1 MRVQARDVPRFQRR
15 EAPMKSEPEAQGR
28 VLVAD
33 DDDAVGRFT
42 AAVLRSAG
50 FEVDVVGTGFEA
62 TEALTLHS
70 YDACVA
76 DIKMPGNEHLELV
89 DGRPN
94 GVMVPLVLIT
104 GEPSLDTA
112 VTAFRRGVLD
122 YIVKPF
128 TSEELLSRVVA
139 VVKKGREIRAAARTS
154 ATIAALVD
162 AATHVVDAVGRT
174 SFDSVSRASSPR
186 ASREPAA
193 GEGPELPADLVSLL
207 SPRQH
212 EVVRLLAVG
221 HPIPEVAALLDL
233 SVHTVRGHMKAIFS
247 KLGVQSQVALLS
259 RLAGHGIP
267 KVSRR

>member
-1 MRVQARDVPRFQRR
+1 
-15 EAPMKSEPEAQGR
+15 MKSDLEPRGR

-33 DDDAVGRFT
+33 DDEAVRRFT
-42 AAVLRSAG
+42 STVLRSAG
-50 FEVDVVGTGFEA
+50 FEVDLVGTGFEA
-62 TEALTLHS
+62 TKALERKT

-76 DIKMPGNEHLELV
+76 DIKMPGNEQLELV
-89 DGRPN
+89 DGLQN
-94 GVMVPLVLIT
+94 GVIVPMVLIT

-112 VTAFRRGVLD
+112 VSAFRRGVLD

-128 TSEELLSRVVA
+128 TEEELLQRVIA
-139 VVKKGREIRAAARTS
+139 VVKKGREFRVAAQTGAR
-154 ATIAALVD
+154 IAALVE
-162 AATHVVDAVGRT
+162 AATHVVDAVGRGN
-174 SFDSVSRASSPR
+174 FDSESRASSAR
-186 ASREPAA
+186 ASHVPAV
-193 GEGPELPADLVSLL
+193 GEGPQLPADLVSRL

-259 RLAGHGIP
+259 RLAGHAIP
-267 KVSRR
+267 KGPKR

>member
-1 MRVQARDVPRFQRR
+1 MSELEAR
-15 EAPMKSEPEAQGR
+15 GR

-33 DDDAVGRFT
+33 DDDAVRRFT
-42 AAVLRSAG
+42 ATVLRSAG

-62 TEALTLHS
+62 TDALTQHS

-112 VTAFRRGVLD
+112 VSAFRRGVLD

-128 TSEELLSRVVA
+128 TSEELLTRVVA
-139 VVKKGREIRAAARTS
+139 VVKKGREVRAAARTN
-154 ATIAALVD
+154 ARIAAFVD
-162 AATHVVDAVGRT
+162 AATNVVDAIGRADFDSAART
-174 SFDSVSRASSPR
+174 SGPSATDG
-186 ASREPAA
+186 AA
-193 GEGPELPADLVSLL
+193 ERRGPQLPADWVSRL
-207 SPRQH
+207 SPRQQ

-259 RLAGHGIP
+259 RLAGHGSP
-267 KVSRR
+267 KGPAR